1 MSQHHHDLVV
11 LGGSPDI
18 KVPAAHEGPRRRVPD
33 DEDWACC
40 PTWIL
45 LETDGASSE
54 QSLFR
59 TGRHGNGW
67 HREVLL
73 EAKQRIL
80 STIIFSSERLLAV

>member
-45 LETDGASSE
+45 LETDGASSDKGFLGPGVME
-54 QSLFR
+54 MAGTEKCCWRPNNVF
-59 TGRHGNGW
+59 
-67 HREVLL
+67 
-73 EAKQRIL
+73 
-80 STIIFSSERLLAV
+80 